1 MVIAVNSN
9 NFEVM
14 GFENVQS
21 YKDWA
26 TNASKTGLS
35 VDWYTPI
42 GPLNLS
48 IAQPLSKASTDITET
63 FRFNIGT
70 TF

>member
-26 TNASKTGLS
+26 TNASKAGLS
-35 VDWYTPI
+35 VDWIIMNTVYEI
-42 GPLNLS
+42 
-48 IAQPLSKASTDITET
+48 QPNEMCEEQNEVEGMYDFHCSLYD
-63 FRFNIGT
+63 
-70 TF
+70 

>member
-9 NFEVM
+9 NFEVT

-35 VDWYTPI
+35 VDWIIMNTVYEIEPNEMCEEQNEVE
-42 GPLNLS
+42 GMHDFHCSLY
-48 IAQPLSKASTDITET
+48 D
-63 FRFNIGT
+63 
-70 TF
+70 